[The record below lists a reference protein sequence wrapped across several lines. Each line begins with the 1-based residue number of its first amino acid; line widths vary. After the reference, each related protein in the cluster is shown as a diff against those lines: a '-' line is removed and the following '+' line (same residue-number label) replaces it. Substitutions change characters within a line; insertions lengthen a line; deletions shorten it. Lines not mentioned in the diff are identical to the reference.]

1 MVFMNESEVVTRPEI
16 ADGILHSPEIAE
28 GILHFHFHFVIE
40 EDFSLQSCAPYR
52 SSKELN

>member
-40 EDFSLQSCAPYR
+40 EDFNTNGVFL
-52 SSKELN
+52 LH

>member
-28 GILHFHFHFVIE
+28 GILHFHFHLHLHFVIE
-40 EDFSLQSCAPYR
+40 EDFNTNGVFL
-52 SSKELN
+52 LH